1 MSRRSTWFLLVAFLL
16 AGVLGGCAGDQ
27 PTAPQAGNQGAGT
40 TAPQAVAPVPGAK
53 VGSPAPVL
61 KAAAPAPVAGEVTFL
76 ASEYTFTGSSSVA
89 AGWTP
94 IRLINQGRE
103 VHHLALLRLAEG
115 RTLED
120 FQTAFQSDEQLPA
133 DLFEEAGGPASVGP
147 GDSSLAIVNLQPGT
161 YIAADF
167 IPDPQGVTHIVQ
179 GMWSGFTVT
188 AATGPP
194 TPEPSVAVT
203 IEGIDSAFR
212 ISGDIPAGA
221 QTIRFTNQ
229 GQQAH
234 EVEVVRLQPGTSA
247 ADYLAA
253 VETDLNA
260 PAPGQRLG
268 GLSAIEPGDHGY
280 FVADFTAGTYA
291 LICFLPDVTDP
302 QLTPHY
308 AKGMVQEVTVR

>member
-1 MSRRSTWFLLVAFLL
+1 MSRRSTWFLLAVFLL
-16 AGVLGGCAGDQ
+16 GGVLAGCAGDQ
-27 PTAPQAGNQGAGT
+27 PPAPQAGNQGVGT
-40 TAPQAVAPVPGAK
+40 TAPPAGAPQAVAPA
-53 VGSPAPVL
+53 PAM
-61 KAAAPAPVAGEVTFL
+61 KAASPAPVAGEVTFM
-76 ASEYTFTGSSSVA
+76 ASEYTFTGPSSVT

-94 IRLINQGRE
+94 IRLVNQGRE

-115 RTLED
+115 RALED
-120 FQTAFQSDEQLPA
+120 FRTALQSGDQLPA

-179 GMWSGFTVT
+179 GMWTGFTVT
-188 AATGPP
+188 AATGTP
-194 TPEPSVAVT
+194 TPEPQAVAT
-203 IEGIDSAFR
+203 IEGVDSAFQV
-212 ISGDIPAGA
+212 SGEIPAGA

-260 PAPGQRLG
+260 PAPGRG
-268 GLSAIEPGDHGY
+268 WGA
-280 FVADFTAGTYA
+280 
-291 LICFLPDVTDP
+291 
-302 QLTPHY
+302 
-308 AKGMVQEVTVR
+308 